1 MPFEWDN
8 KKNLSNMRKHGI
20 DFATG
25 ARLWQDVNRVEIESP
40 YPVENRTVVIGKIDR
55 KLWATV
61 VTQRGDSI
69 RIISARRARKKEA
82 QLYGQEKSS

>member
-8 KKNLSNMRKHGI
+8 KKNLSNARKHGI
-20 DFATG
+20 DFDTA
-25 ARLWQDVNRVEIESP
+25 ALLWQDVNRVEIESP
-40 YPVENRTVVIGKIDR
+40 YPVEDRTVVIGKINK
-55 KLWATV
+55 KLWAAV

-82 QLYGQEKSS
+82 QLYGHEKTS